1 MWEGGGADD
10 TSADMLPLVMPTG
23 RHLGG
28 YAAIYYAHR
37 THHQLTAARQGSH
50 GGEREKT
57 AEKLAREVFFL
68 YLCTP

>member
-1 MWEGGGADD
+1 MGGEGGVGGREG
-10 TSADMLPLVMPTG
+10 G

-28 YAAIYYAHR
+28 YAAACSAHR

-50 GGEREKT
+50 GGGREKT

>member
-1 MWEGGGADD
+1 MGGEGGVGGMAG
-10 TSADMLPLVMPTG
+10 G

-37 THHQLTAARQGSH
+37 THHQMTAARRGSH
-50 GGEREKT
+50 GGWREKT